1 MRALSQ
7 PNSPVCLFQ
16 ASSVL
21 ESSIK
26 PKETECFALLRVAYT
41 AINLKRWFYSIQVR
55 YYFDFTGVETAQRS
69 HRGSINKQPVD
80 YGNRT
85 AWADPRQRGARLQR
99 FVFNLCRYS
108 SSPMPLRR
116 FMVVEILRRF
126 RWKSMGMLELERRAW
141 EFKVPSADSIRCY
154 CSENYPAS
162 LRFLSSACSSIC
174 LELPAAVLHAEDLY
188 ASFTTSCAHS
198 PALFNRQLLHRL
210 SYNFSRAC

>member
-7 PNSPVCLFQ
+7 PNSPVCLFH

-41 AINLKRWFYSIQVR
+41 AINLKRWFYPIQVR
-55 YYFDFTGVETAQRS
+55 YYFDFTGIETAQRS

-116 FMVVEILRRF
+116 FMVVKILRRF

-162 LRFLSSACSSIC
+162 LRF
-174 LELPAAVLHAEDLY
+174 AVLRSAWNYQRPYYMQKICMPVSRRVVRIAPLCSTGNYSIDY
-188 ASFTTSCAHS
+188 RTTSHEHV
-198 PALFNRQLLHRL
+198 N
-210 SYNFSRAC
+210 